1 MPALSSHQSS
11 KTTKLLFLGESG
23 SGKTGALAS
32 LAAAGYNLRILD
44 LDNGLDVLANI
55 LSTPSNH
62 YPPDSIS
69 RVHYI
74 TVTDKMTAK
83 NGKVYPT
90 SAKVWEKSMGLLCEW
105 KDGDINYG
113 HINTW
118 TEKDV
123 LVIDSFTM
131 LSEAALRYVLALN
144 ARSTERPQL
153 QDWGAAQSL
162 IKSLIEMLYDDS
174 IKCNIIVNCHIKYI
188 GEDNGPQ
195 RGLPYTLG
203 QALPPIIGR
212 YFNSTLM
219 AKSVGQGTNVKRKIL
234 TNTTGTV
241 ELKNTAPTKVAP
253 EYPLETGL
261 ADYFK
266 AVRNN
271 LQEKT
276 K

>member
-11 KTTKLLFLGESG
+11 RTTKLLFLGESG

-44 LDNGLDVLANI
+44 LDNGLDVLANL
-55 LSTPSNH
+55 LSSPSNN
-62 YPPDSIS
+62 YPSDAIS

-74 TVTDKMTAK
+74 TITDKMTAK
-83 NGKVYPT
+83 AGKVYPA
-90 SAKVWEKSMGLLCEW
+90 SAKVWEKSMNLLCEW
-105 KDGDINYG
+105 KDDDVNYG
-113 HINTW
+113 HISTW
-118 TEKDV
+118 TEQEV

-131 LSEAALRYVLALN
+131 LSEAALRYILAIN
-144 ARSTERPQL
+144 GRSASQPQL

-162 IKSLIEMLYDDS
+162 IKSCIEMLYDDN
-174 IKCNIIVNCHIKYI
+174 IKCNVIVNCHIKYI
-188 GEDNGPQ
+188 GEENGPQ

-219 AKSVGQGTNVKRKIL
+219 AKSVGQGANVKRKIL

-241 ELKNTAPTKVAP
+241 ELKNTAPMKVKP

-261 ADYFK
+261 ADYFQ

-271 LQEKT
+271 QQEKS